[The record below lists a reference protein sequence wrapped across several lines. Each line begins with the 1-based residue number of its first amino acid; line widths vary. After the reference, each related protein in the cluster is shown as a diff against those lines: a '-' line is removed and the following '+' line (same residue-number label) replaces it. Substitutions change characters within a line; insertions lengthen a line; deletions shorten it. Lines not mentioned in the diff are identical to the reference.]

1 MEPSR
6 DWSPLA
12 LQATNRS
19 KRMAILIVDDDAGIR
34 QLLLLFLE
42 HKGYTAQTAT
52 NGLEALEQLQPDQP
66 LPRLILL
73 DLMMPVMDGAT
84 FRQAQLS
91 DPRIAAIPVVVL
103 SAAEN
108 IETQAPLLTA
118 NAYIPKPI
126 EFDSLL
132 QVVERYCQ
140 QSREHGVQS
149 GL

>member
-1 MEPSR
+1 M
-6 DWSPLA
+6 
-12 LQATNRS
+12 T
-19 KRMAILIVDDDAGIR
+19 ILIVDDDAGIR

-42 HKGYTAQTAT
+42 HKGYTAKTVA
-52 NGLEALEQLQPDQP
+52 NGLEALNLLQPGQP

-84 FRQAQLS
+84 FRQAQQA

-108 IETQAPLLTA
+108 IDAQAPLLTA
-118 NAYIPKPI
+118 DAYVPKPI

-132 QVVERYCQ
+132 QIVEQYCQ
-140 QSREHGVQS
+140 NSRAHG
-149 GL
+149 LPA

>member
-1 MEPSR
+1 M
-6 DWSPLA
+6 
-12 LQATNRS
+12 T
-19 KRMAILIVDDDAGIR
+19 ILIVDDDAGIR

-42 HKGYTAQTAT
+42 HKGYSAKSAA
-52 NGLEALEQLQPDQP
+52 NGLEALEQLQPDEL
-66 LPRLILL
+66 LPKLILL

-84 FRQAQLS
+84 FRQAQLV
-91 DPRIAAIPVVVL
+91 DPRIASIPVVVL

-118 NAYIPKPI
+118 DAYIPKPI

-140 QSREHGVQS
+140 QSREHGVQL
-149 GL
+149 GQ

>member
-1 MEPSR
+1 M
-6 DWSPLA
+6 
-12 LQATNRS
+12 T
-19 KRMAILIVDDDAGIR
+19 ILIVDDDAGIR

-42 HKGYTAQTAT
+42 HKGYTAKSAS
-52 NGLEALEQLQPDQP
+52 NGLDALNQLQPDQP

-84 FRQAQLS
+84 FRQAQQA

-108 IETQAPLLTA
+108 IEAQAPLLTA
-118 NAYIPKPI
+118 DAYVPKPI

-132 QVVERYCQ
+132 QIVEQYCQ
-140 QSREHGVQS
+140 QSREHGMHATR
-149 GL
+149 